1 MIKRVTG
8 DGRLV
13 PLGQRD
19 RGPEPRKDRS
29 TRANR
34 GRRWMKLRA
43 QILARDPVCK
53 ACNAAASQQVDHV
66 VPLSRGGDDSY
77 TNLQGLCISC
87 HQAKTLAESR
97 PDPGI
102 ERASLGST
110 VVRHNPW
117 ETRG

>member
-1 MIKRVTG
+1 MIQRVTG

-19 RGPEPRKDRS
+19 RGPDPRQDRS

-53 ACNAAASQQVDHV
+53 SCNRAASQQVDHIK
-66 VPLSRGGDDSY
+66 PLAQGGDDSY
-77 TNLQGLCISC
+77 ANLQGLCIPC
-87 HQAKTLAESR
+87 HQAKTASEAK
-97 PDPGI
+97 PT
-102 ERASLGST
+102 ERVERTSLGGT

-117 ETRG
+117 EPR